1 MLRRHFPKAK
11 LWSRLSGPFLAAGA
25 AAAVEALSRAGFT
38 IPNPPA
44 VLILIVVFSAFIGGL
59 GSGLVTALVAWV
71 YFLYFF
77 SVPGHP
83 LQYTD
88 ENLRRVVVWG
98 VTTPIMAVLVGVL
111 KRHAERAVEMSQENA
126 VLAEQ
131 IAERTRAQQV
141 LQESETRYR
150 ALFDTVPVGLCRTSP
165 SGQILDANTALV
177 RLLGFPDRETLM
189 AVNIA
194 DVYFDPEERARRAAR
209 IAREGY
215 VERFEA
221 YQMRRFDGT
230 PVWVESSGQANYD
243 SQGRVLYYDGV
254 ILDITDRK
262 REEEG
267 RNRWAAIVESSS
279 DAILGID
286 LEGTILSWNAGAE
299 RIYGH
304 TASEVVGRS
313 GLLHRGQLN
322 QSEGHPGS
330 SLPAGSAFAGHAWGR
345 GPCSVAG

>member
-44 VLILIVVFSAFIGGL
+44 VLILIVVFSAFIIVVFSAFIGGL

-189 AVNIA
+189 GG
-194 DVYFDPEERARRAAR
+194 EHRRR
-209 IAREGY
+209 
-215 VERFEA
+215 
-221 YQMRRFDGT
+221 
-230 PVWVESSGQANYD
+230 
-243 SQGRVLYYDGV
+243 
-254 ILDITDRK
+254 
-262 REEEG
+262 
-267 RNRWAAIVESSS
+267 
-279 DAILGID
+279 
-286 LEGTILSWNAGAE
+286 
-299 RIYGH
+299 
-304 TASEVVGRS
+304 
-313 GLLHRGQLN
+313 LL
-322 QSEGHPGS
+322 
-330 SLPAGSAFAGHAWGR
+330 
-345 GPCSVAG
+345 